1 MAGRQAANTE
11 VEENNVKKVWV
22 VCATGIATS
31 TMMRLKVENFLKEQ
45 GLEANVQQYRVTEI
59 SSDRLDADVIMA
71 TTEIPKEF
79 HELVPVINGI
89 ALITGIGQEDALQE
103 LAKTLRKP

>member
-1 MAGRQAANTE
+1 M
-11 VEENNVKKVWV
+11 KKVWV

-59 SSDRLDADVIMA
+59 SVDRMDADVIMA
-71 TTEIPKEF
+71 TTEISQEF
-79 HELVPVINGI
+79 HERVPVINGI
-89 ALITGIGQEDALQE
+89 SLITGIGQEAALQE
-103 LAKTLRKP
+103 LADVLRKP